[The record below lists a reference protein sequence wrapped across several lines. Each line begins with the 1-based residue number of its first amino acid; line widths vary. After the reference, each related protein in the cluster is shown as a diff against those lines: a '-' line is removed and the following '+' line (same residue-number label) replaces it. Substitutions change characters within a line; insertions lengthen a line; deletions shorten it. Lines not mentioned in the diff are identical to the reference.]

1 METHVAPPPPSWD
14 LLLTG
19 WELDIL
25 AVGVVAAAAAYA
37 LGVRRLARR
46 GRAWPR
52 GRSIAVGAGLLAL
65 VLATQSGLAA
75 YDDVLFS
82 MHVGQHLVLGMVA
95 PLLLV
100 GGAPVTLALQASDRN
115 TQRRLLHV
123 LHSRPVAVLTHPVT
137 AWVLFGGT
145 LVVLYFTGL
154 YELSLRNHWVHVATH
169 AHFVVAGSLFM
180 AHVVGIDP
188 IAGAL
193 GYGARLLYVLVA
205 LPFHAFLGVA
215 ILGTDRVLAAGWYDD
230 VGRPWGASP
239 LADQRTGAGLLW
251 VAGEVF
257 GLVAALIIVRRWM
270 GQEERAGA
278 RHDRRLANS
287 PVEASPDPSAR
298 FAGPWRSA
306 SVSSTP
312 PRS

>member
-1 METHVAPPPPSWD
+1 
-14 LLLTG
+14 
-19 WELDIL
+19 
-25 AVGVVAAAAAYA
+25 
-37 LGVRRLARR
+37 VRRLARR
-46 GRAWPR
+46 GRIWPR
-52 GRSIAVGAGLLAL
+52 GRSLAFGAGLASI

-82 MHVGQHLVLGMVA
+82 MHVVQHLVLGMLA

-100 GGAPVTLALQASDRN
+100 GGAPVTLALQAGDRD
-115 TQRRLLHV
+115 TQRRLLRV
-123 LHSRPVAVLTHPVT
+123 LHSRPVVVLTHPVT
-137 AWVLFGGT
+137 AWLLFGGT

-154 YELSLRNHWVHVATH
+154 YELSLRNHWVHAATH
-169 AHFVVAGSLFM
+169 AHFIVAGSLFM
-180 AHVVGIDP
+180 AHVVGLDP
-188 IAGAL
+188 IPGAL

-215 ILGTDRVLAAGWYDD
+215 ILSSDRVVAAGWYED
-230 VGRPWGASP
+230 VVRPWGASP

-251 VAGEVF
+251 VAGELF

-278 RHDRRLANS
+278 RHDRRLANA
-287 PVEASPDPSAR
+287 PVEGASDPSAT

-306 SVSSTP
+306 SASSSP

>member
-14 LLLTG
+14 LLVTG
-19 WELDIL
+19 WEPDVLVI
-25 AVGVVAAAAAYA
+25 GIVAAAATYS

-46 GRAWPR
+46 GRVWPR
-52 GRSIAVGAGLLAL
+52 GRSIAFGGGLVAL
-65 VLATQSGLAA
+65 MLATQSGLAA

-82 MHVGQHLVLGMVA
+82 MHVGQHLVLGMLA

-100 GGAPVTLALQASDRN
+100 CGAPVTLALQASERD
-115 TQRRLLHV
+115 TQRRLLQI
-123 LHSRPVAVLTHPVT
+123 LHSRPVTVITHPVT
-137 AWVLFGGT
+137 AWLLFGGT

-154 YELSLRNHWVHVATH
+154 YELSLRNHWVHAATH
-169 AHFVVAGSLFM
+169 VHFVVAGSLFM
-180 AHVVGIDP
+180 AHVVGLDP
-188 IAGAL
+188 IPGAL

-215 ILGTDRVLAAGWYDD
+215 ILGTDRVLAAGWYED
-230 VGRPWGASP
+230 VVRPWGASP

-278 RHDRRLANS
+278 RHDRRLADARM
-287 PVEASPDPSAR
+287 EASPDRSAT
-298 FAGPWRSA
+298 FGGPWRSA
-306 SVSSTP
+306 SVSSSP

>member
-1 METHVAPPPPSWD
+1 VGTLVAPSPPSWD
-14 LLLTG
+14 LLVTD
-19 WELDIL
+19 WELDGLMI
-25 AVGVVAAAAAYA
+25 GVVAAGAAYG

-52 GRSIAVGAGLLAL
+52 GRSIAFGLGLAA
-65 VLATQSGLAA
+65 VALATQSGLAA

-82 MHVGQHLVLGMVA
+82 MHVVQHLVLGMLA

-100 GGAPVTLALQASDRN
+100 SGAPVTLALQASDRGA
-115 TQRRLLHV
+115 QRRLLRV
-123 LHSRPVAVLTHPVT
+123 LHSRPVVLVTHPVT

-154 YELSLRNHWVHVATH
+154 YELSLRNQWVHAATH
-169 AHFVVAGSLFM
+169 AHFVAAGSLFM
-180 AHVVGIDP
+180 AHVVGVDP
-188 IAGAL
+188 IPGAL
-193 GYGARLLYVLVA
+193 GYGPRLLYVLVA

-215 ILGTDRVLAAGWYDD
+215 ILSADRVLAAGWYGD
-230 VGRPWGASP
+230 VVRPWGASP

-251 VAGEVF
+251 VAGELF

-270 GQEERAGA
+270 GQEERAA
-278 RHDRRLANS
+278 VRHDRRLQKSRVA
-287 PVEASPDPSAR
+287 AARDPSAT
-298 FAGPWRSA
+298 FAGPWRSGSA
-306 SVSSTP
+306 SSTP

>member
-1 METHVAPPPPSWD
+1 VGTLVAPPPPSWD
-14 LLLTG
+14 LLVTG
-19 WELDIL
+19 WELDVL
-25 AVGVVAAAAAYA
+25 MVSLVAAGAAYA

-46 GRAWPR
+46 GRVWPR
-52 GRSIAVGAGLLAL
+52 GRSIAFGLGLAAI

-82 MHVGQHLVLGMVA
+82 MHVVQHLVLGMLG

-100 GGAPVTLALQASDRN
+100 SGAPVTLALQASDRG
-115 TQRRLLHV
+115 TQRRLLRV
-123 LHSRPVAVLTHPVT
+123 LHSRPVVVLTHPVT
-137 AWVLFGGT
+137 AWLLFGGT

-154 YELSLRNHWVHVATH
+154 YELSLRNHWVHAATH

-180 AHVVGIDP
+180 AHVVGVDP
-188 IAGAL
+188 IPGAL

-215 ILGTDRVLAAGWYDD
+215 ILSAHRVLAAGWYDE
-230 VGRPWGASP
+230 VVRPWGASP

-270 GQEERAGA
+270 GQEERAA
-278 RHDRRLANS
+278 VRHDRGLPRS
-287 PVEASPDPSAR
+287 RVTGERDPSAT